1 MVSSQ
6 LFVNES
12 GGRRVIPG
20 HDTPSAPPD
29 LPFTPLRLA
38 EADARLDRAVR
49 AGNGHTVL
57 VCAPAG
63 SGKTV
68 LVADWIRR
76 RHANTPVGWVGLGDA
91 AADPDRLWPAV
102 ADALRLP
109 VVSRPNAVPDTPVDD
124 AAALLSALAARPGRT
139 VLVIDD
145 AHLINDPLTL
155 SGLEYF
161 VEHAPR
167 QLITVVLGRYDPP
180 IRWHALEMT
189 ARLTRVS
196 APELRFDESHTAALL
211 AQHDCRLTASELS
224 GVHELTCGWAGLVRI
239 AAIDLAARTGDRETA
254 IAALAQGPRAVA
266 DFLVGELLTTLP
278 AEAREFLLATAVP
291 DSFCAELA
299 AVLAGPAA
307 ARMLEHLLRNNFPVE
322 VTAHDGV
329 LWYTY
334 HPMLRTYLLAEAG
347 RADPDR
353 IAELHRECAGW
364 FVATALLPAALRH
377 VLAEPGHPALPGFVR
392 AHGPRMVFDGNGA
405 ALFRALDHIDAPA
418 DDPFV
423 LLLRTADAIEHG
435 DVVQATALRELI
447 AERPQRDSVFV
458 PPELLRPFTLA
469 VVHDVTAGT
478 TDAPGPVPP
487 VPPAT
492 GHLDLDCY
500 IALQIATAHTFA
512 ADAGQRGE
520 PGLRHALALSERAG
534 LHRLTLHALTRLAMA
549 AGLGGS
555 LALMRERAFRA
566 VAFAD
571 HHRLHDTASLA
582 HARVMVA
589 LMAYL
594 QADDHY
600 LQAAEILP
608 RTTRLDGSTAPA
620 SGWHADVLAHLFTFD
635 TAPDRHAVADTLRN
649 AMHRLL
655 EETPVPATTG
665 GLLAHVTW
673 ALLRLRRHDTAQ
685 QLLDRAVTTLGRL
698 PETTLVEAALADY
711 HHRSTA
717 TVELIEPLLRQEEN
731 LHPVSAVH
739 AWLLRA
745 AADHRLDRSTAAY
758 EALHRALAL
767 AYTDRLIRP
776 FLDVPGTLGLLDQF
790 VGRFGHLDEFVDT
803 IRHRPRTRATARLP
817 HLTDTELAVLR
828 QLPSGMTTHS
838 LAADMGVSINTV
850 KTHLRGIYHKLGV
863 RTRADAIAHGRNFG
877 LI

>member
-12 GGRRVIPG
+12 GGLRVIPG
-20 HDTPSAPPD
+20 HDTSCAPPD
-29 LPFTPLRLA
+29 LPFTPLRLT

-91 AADPDRLWPAV
+91 AADPARLWPAV

-109 VVSRPNAVPDTPVDD
+109 VVSRPNTVPDTPVDD
-124 AAALLSALAARPGRT
+124 AAALLATLADRPGRT

-145 AHLINDPLTL
+145 AHLITDPLTL

-167 QLITVVLGRYDPP
+167 HLITVVLGRYDPP
-180 IRWHALEMT
+180 IRWHALDMT
-189 ARLTRVS
+189 ARLTRVT
-196 APELRFDESHTAALL
+196 AQDLRFDESHTAALL
-211 AQHDCRLTASELS
+211 AQHDCRLTAAELS
-224 GVHELTCGWAGLVRI
+224 GVHHLTCGWAGLVRI

-278 AEAREFLLATAVP
+278 ADARDFLLATAVP
-291 DSFCAELA
+291 DSFSAGLA
-299 AVLAGPAA
+299 DTLAGPAA
-307 ARMLEHLLRNNFPVE
+307 ARTLERLLRNNFPLE
-322 VTAHDGV
+322 VTAHDGA

-353 IAELHRECAGW
+353 IAELHRDCAAW
-364 FVATALLPAALRH
+364 FVTAGLLPSALRH
-377 VLAEPGHPALPGFVR
+377 VLAEPGRPALAEFVR
-392 AHGPRMVFDGNGA
+392 AHGPRLVFDGNGA
-405 ALFRALDHIDAPA
+405 ALFRALDHLDAPA

-423 LLLRTADAIEHG
+423 LLLRAADAIEHG
-435 DVVQATALRELI
+435 DVVQAAALRELI
-447 AERPQRDSVFV
+447 AERPHRNSVFA
-458 PPELLRPFTLA
+458 PPDLLRPFTTA
-469 VVHDVTAGT
+469 VVHDVVSGATGA
-478 TDAPGPVPP
+478 VPP

-500 IALQIATAHTFA
+500 IALQVATAHTFS
-512 ADAGQRGE
+512 ADAGQPGE

-534 LHRLTLHALTRLAMA
+534 LHRLTLHALTRLAMT

-555 LALMRERAFRA
+555 LGLMRERAFRA

-571 HHRLHDTASLA
+571 NHRLHDTASLT

-600 LQAAEILP
+600 LHTAEILP

-620 SGWHADVLAHLFTFD
+620 SGWHADVLAHLFGFD
-635 TAPDRHAVADTLRN
+635 TDPDRHAAADTLRDT
-649 AMHRLL
+649 MHRLL
-655 EETPVPATTG
+655 DETPVPATTG
-665 GLLAHVTW
+665 GLLTHVAW

-685 QLLDRAVTTLGRL
+685 QLLDRAVTALGRL

-717 TVELIEPLLRQEEN
+717 TVELIEPLLRQEQR

-745 AADHRLDRSTAAY
+745 AADHRLDRPTAAY
-758 EALHRALAL
+758 EALRRALAL
-767 AYTDRLIRP
+767 AHTDRLIRP

-790 VGRFGHLDEFVDT
+790 VGRFGHLDEFVDI
-803 IRHRPRTRATARLP
+803 IRHRPRARAAAQAP

-838 LAADMGVSINTV
+838 LATDMGVSINTV

-863 RTRADAIAHGRNFG
+863 RTRADAIAHARTFG